1 MGRVARVL
9 LPLVT
14 IGLIVGAVA
23 GSIWAFMPRVTPYF
37 TDGGAAIEEPAGEA
51 RVRDVLWTPATPL
64 EGPVN
69 SPADEYE
76 ARLTPEGDTV
86 YFVRGRA
93 GGGADIWYAER
104 SGSGWGAGS
113 GGVRA
118 RGPRRPPPSGS
129 SWP

>member
-76 ARLTPEGDTV
+76 ALSLAGDAFYDRAV
-86 YFVRGRA
+86 ASA
-93 GGGADIWYAER
+93 GGTLGDRDCQEAVEAFGMPG
-104 SGSGWGAGS
+104 GSDA
-113 GGVRA
+113 
-118 RGPRRPPPSGS
+118 
-129 SWP
+129 